1 MPIMKPELY
10 YAIRSGPGLNYEGK
24 VFTSFGQ
31 LAAYKKDKRGPRGK
45 LPWFKRFDDRAQ
57 AYKFA
62 EIPLPAQ
69 TTQPVVKKSERKP
82 VSPPRRQSLP
92 EDVDQTST
100 AMALVREAN
109 ENLEQAIKNMR
120 KANERLKVLENMG
133 CPVCLGTF
141 FKC

>member
-1 MPIMKPELY
+1 MPMVKPELY

-31 LAAYKKDKRGPRGK
+31 LAAYKKDKRGPRNK

-62 EIPLPAQ
+62 EIPLPAE
-69 TTQPVVKKSERKP
+69 TTQPVVKRSERKP
-82 VSPPRRQSLP
+82 VPPPRRDSLP
-92 EDVDQTST
+92 KDVDQTGT
-100 AMALVREAN
+100 TMAMIREARK
-109 ENLEQAIKNMR
+109 AVR
-120 KANERLKVLENMG
+120 KANERLKVLKNMG
-133 CPVCLGTF
+133 CPVCLGKS